1 MLPRLRRD
9 AERGDEGLRR
19 AQETRASSLPSFRAM
34 SPFTTRISIFDMQ
47 SILVVRPS
55 GARRLLSCTRRLASS
70 ERPLSNPRSA
80 PSFRI
85 SYRLSL
91 TNNSICFFLQM
102 IAAARIVFY
111 QSLYLSF
118 YYSRQQL

>member
-1 MLPRLRRD
+1 MKVYGEHKKLARQAFRRSEPCRLSQLESQFLTCNQFSSFDR
-9 AERGDEGLRR
+9 AARG
-19 AQETRASSLPSFRAM
+19 
-34 SPFTTRISIFDMQ
+34 
-47 SILVVRPS
+47 
-55 GARRLLSCTRRLASS
+55 LLSCTRRLASS

>member
-1 MLPRLRRD
+1 MKVYGEHKKLARQAFRRSEPCRLSQL
-9 AERGDEGLRR
+9 ES
-19 AQETRASSLPSFRAM
+19 QF
-34 SPFTTRISIFDMQ
+34 FDMQ

-80 PSFRI
+80 PRFRI

-111 QSLYLSF
+111 QSLHLSF
-118 YYSRQQL
+118 YYSLQQL